1 MMEAFMKEMKAES
14 IKQFLYNFTQQPHLA
29 GTQENLHLAEQIQA
43 NWKAFGL
50 DSVQLVPYDVLLSY
64 PNETSPNYIS
74 LIDERG
80 QEIFNTS
87 LSEPVPAGYETVED
101 IVPPYSAFSAQG
113 EPEGDLVYVNYGRI
127 EDFHRLEREMGM
139 NCSGKIVIVRYGKIF
154 RGNKVKN
161 AYLAGAKG
169 IILYSDPADSCAPGV
184 QSYPDGWN
192 LPGGGAQR
200 GNILLLDGAGDP
212 LTPGYPAKE
221 YAYRLKEAQSAAN
234 LNIPVHPIGYHDAE
248 KLLKEMGGA
257 PAPDDSW
264 KGQLSV
270 PYNVGPGF
278 TGTSSKR
285 KVRMHIYSFKQV
297 RRIYN
302 VIGILRGAT
311 EPDRYVILGGHRDS
325 WVFGGIDPQSGAAVV
340 HEIIRSFGKLKQEG
354 WRPRRTVIFAS
365 WDAEEF
371 GLIGSTEWAEEN
383 VKILQERAVAYI
395 NADSSIE
402 GNYTLR
408 VDCTPSMHSLV
419 YNLTKEIPSPDDG
432 FEGRSLFESWYEKNP
447 SREQKG
453 FPRINKLGSGNDFEV
468 FFQRLGIAS
477 GRARYTKNFKV
488 DKFSSYPVYHSVYET
503 YEIVEKFYDPTFKN
517 HLAVAQV
524 RGGLVFE
531 LVDAALLPFDCRDY
545 AKALNSY
552 VDIIY
557 NTTMKHQAAME
568 AHNVSLVLLR
578 DSVKAFSD
586 AASDFHHRL
595 ELVDIHNPIEVRSW
609 NDQLMFLE
617 RAFIDPLGL
626 PGRPFYRHIV
636 FAPNSHNKY
645 AGVSFP
651 GIYDAL
657 FDIDHKEDQEK
668 AWEKVKKQIFVA
680 AFTVT
685 AAAGTL
691 KETP

>member
-1 MMEAFMKEMKAES
+1 
-14 IKQFLYNFTQQPHLA
+14 NFTQQPHLA

-50 DSVQLVPYDVLLSY
+50 DSVQLAPYEVLLSY

-87 LSEPVPAGYETVED
+87 LYEPVPAGYETVED
-101 IVPPYSAFSAQG
+101 IV
-113 EPEGDLVYVNYGRI
+113 R
-127 EDFHRLEREMGM
+127 
-139 NCSGKIVIVRYGKIF
+139 
-154 RGNKVKN
+154 N

-169 IILYSDPADSCAPGV
+169 LILYSDPADSCAPGV
-184 QSYPDGWN
+184 QPYPDGWN

-200 GNILLLDGAGDP
+200 GNVLLLDGAGDP

-340 HEIIRSFGKLKQEG
+340 HEVVRSFGKLKQEG

-371 GLIGSTEWAEEN
+371 GLMGSTEWAE
-383 VKILQERAVAYI
+383 
-395 NADSSIE
+395 
-402 GNYTLR
+402 
-408 VDCTPSMHSLV
+408 
-419 YNLTKEIPSPDDG
+419 IPSPDEG

-447 SREQKG
+447 SREHKG

-477 GRARYTKNFKV
+477 V
-488 DKFSSYPVYHSVYET
+488 DKFSSYP
-503 YEIVEKFYDPTFKN
+503 EIVEKFYDPTFKN

-531 LVDAALLPFDCRDY
+531 LAEAVILPFDCRDY

-557 NTTMKHQAAME
+557 NITMKHQAAME
-568 AHNVSLVLLR
+568 VHKVSLDLLR
-578 DSVKAFSD
+578 DSVKAFSEV
-586 AASDFHHRL
+586 ANDFHHRL
-595 ELVDIHNPIEVRSW
+595 ELVDVHNPIEVRSW

-626 PGRPFYRHIV
+626 PGRPFYRHII

-657 FDIDHKEDQEK
+657 FDIDHKADQEK
-668 AWEKVKKQIFVA
+668 AWEEVKKQIFVA

-691 KETP
+691 KETL

>member
-1 MMEAFMKEMKAES
+1 MWTSLRISTEPGYPRDRSCGPRARFCVLAVGIAVILFLLGFLIGWLANKHAHQLPRTDAHKKKMEAFMKEMKAES
-14 IKQFLYNFTQQPHLA
+14 IKEFLYNFTQQPHLA

-50 DSVQLVPYDVLLSY
+50 DSVQLAPYEVLLSY
-64 PNETSPNYIS
+64 PNETNPNYIS
-74 LIDERG
+74 LIDEHG
-80 QEIFNTS
+80 Q
-87 LSEPVPAGYETVED
+87 
-101 IVPPYSAFSAQG
+101 
-113 EPEGDLVYVNYGRI
+113 EGDLVYVNYGRI
-127 EDFHRLEREMGM
+127 EDFHKLEREMGI
-139 NCSGKIVIVRYGKIF
+139 NCSGKIVIVR
-154 RGNKVKN
+154 N

-169 IILYSDPADSCAPGV
+169 LILYSDPADSCAPGV
-184 QSYPDGWN
+184 QPYPDGWN

-200 GNILLLDGAGDP
+200 GNVLLLD
-212 LTPGYPAKE
+212 E
-221 YAYRLKEAQSAAN
+221 YAYRLKEAQSAVN

-311 EPDRYVILGGHRDS
+311 EP
-325 WVFGGIDPQSGAAVV
+325 
-340 HEIIRSFGKLKQEG
+340 G

-371 GLIGSTEWAEEN
+371 GLMGSTEWAEEN

-419 YNLTKEIPSPDDG
+419 YNLTKE
-432 FEGRSLFESWYEKNP
+432 
-447 SREQKG
+447 
-453 FPRINKLGSGNDFEV
+453 
-468 FFQRLGIAS
+468 
-477 GRARYTKNFKV
+477 KV

-503 YEIVEKFYDPTFKN
+503 YEIVEKFYDPTFRN

-531 LVDAALLPFDCRDY
+531 LAEAVILPFDCRDY

-557 NTTMKHQAAME
+557 NITMKHQAAME
-568 AHNVSLVLLR
+568 VHKVSLDLLW
-578 DSVKAFSD
+578 DSVKAFSEV
-586 AASDFHHRL
+586 ANDFHRRL
-595 ELVDIHNPIEVRSW
+595 ELVDIHK
-609 NDQLMFLE
+609 
-617 RAFIDPLGL
+617 
-626 PGRPFYRHIV
+626 HII

-657 FDIDHKEDQEK
+657 FDIDHKADQEK
-668 AWEKVKKQIFVA
+668 AWEEVKKQIFVA

-691 KETP
+691 KETL